1 LDTTTQVLAILILL
15 LGLVMTAIVPQFVR
29 RRREVLRLRP
39 QAAYASLDLTTAQA
53 VESGQTVLIGMGNT
67 GIGGETTALA
77 LAAEAVAYQTL
88 VRAAFGDRSPAVT
101 VSDATGLAFA
111 QDASRSAYRYHGT
124 VPPRGTAR
132 WLPAG
137 PRSLAYA
144 AAMTAYVSGDGAQ
157 AQVLVGR
164 FGTELALIGEAGVRR
179 GGTVIAASDQLDG
192 QAVAYAFSKHPLIG
206 EEIFQASA
214 YLSESA
220 VRRGEAVA
228 LDVLRWILIA
238 AIIALAASRILNTGG

>member
-15 LGLVMTAIVPQFVR
+15 LGLVVTTIVPQFFR
-29 RRREVLRLRP
+29 RRREMLRLRP
-39 QAAYASLDLTTAQA
+39 HAAYASLEQVTAHA
-53 VESGQTVLIGMGNT
+53 VESGQTVLVGMGNT

-88 VRAAFGDRSPAVT
+88 IRAAFGDRSPAIT
-101 VSDATGLAFA
+101 VSDATGLALA
-111 QDASRSAYRYHGT
+111 QDAARSAYRFHGT
-124 VPPRGTAR
+124 SIPRGTAR

-144 AAMTAYVSGDGAQ
+144 AAMTAYISADGAQ
-157 AQVLVGR
+157 AQVLMGR

-192 QAVAYAFSKHPLIG
+192 QAVAYAFSKHALIG

-228 LDVLRWILIA
+228 LDVLRWLLIA
-238 AIIALAASRILNTGG
+238 AVIVLAASRILNTGG

>member
-1 LDTTTQVLAILILL
+1 MDTTTQVLAILILL
-15 LGLVMTAIVPQFVR
+15 LALVATAIVPQFVR

-39 QAAYASLDLTTAQA
+39 HAAYASLDLVTAQA

-88 VRAAFGDRSPAVT
+88 VRAAFGDRSPVVT
-101 VSDATGLAFA
+101 VSDATGLMLAE
-111 QDASRSAYRYHGT
+111 DAAHSAYRVHGAVT
-124 VPPRGTAR
+124 PRGTAR

-164 FGTELALIGEAGVRR
+164 FGTELALISEASVRR

-192 QAVAYAFSKHPLIG
+192 QAVAFAFSKHPLIG

-220 VRRGEAVA
+220 LRRGEAVA
-228 LDVLRWILIA
+228 VDVLRWVLIVAILG
-238 AIIALAASRILNTGG
+238 LAASRILNVGG

>member
-1 LDTTTQVLAILILL
+1 MDTTTQVLAILILL
-15 LGLVMTAIVPQFVR
+15 LGLVVTTIVPQFVR
-29 RRREVLRLRP
+29 RRRDALRLRP
-39 QAAYASLDLTTAQA
+39 HAAYASLDLTIASA
-53 VESGQTVLIGMGNT
+53 VESGQTVLVGMGST

-88 VRAAFGDRSPAVT
+88 TRAAFGDRSPAVT
-101 VSDATGLAFA
+101 VSDATGLALA
-111 QDASRSAYRYHGT
+111 QDAARSAYRNHGIPT
-124 VPPRGTAR
+124 PRGTAR

-144 AAMTAYVSGDGAQ
+144 AAMTAYLSADGVQ
-157 AQVLVGR
+157 TQVLTGR
-164 FGTELALIGEAGVRR
+164 FGAEIALIGEAGVRR

-192 QAVAYAFSKHPLIG
+192 QAIAYAFSKHALIG

-214 YLSESA
+214 YLGESA

-228 LDVLRWILIA
+228 VDVLRWILIA
-238 AIIALAASRILNTGG
+238 AIIALAASRTLNTGG